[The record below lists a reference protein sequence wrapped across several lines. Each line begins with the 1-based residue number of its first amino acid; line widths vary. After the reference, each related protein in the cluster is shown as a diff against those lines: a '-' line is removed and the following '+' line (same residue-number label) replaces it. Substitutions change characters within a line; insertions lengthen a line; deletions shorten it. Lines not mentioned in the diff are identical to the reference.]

1 MYVKIVTT
9 KDTLIW
15 EIQMKTSRLLID
27 GDILTYRTCW
37 AVQNEVEWE
46 DGIVTTAV
54 NLEELKTQADIS
66 IRYWQ
71 EKIGIS
77 TTIICFSPKGS
88 KYFRHKILEEY
99 KGNRKATKKPLGYHF
114 LVEYLKKNY
123 TTYTLHECEADDALG
138 ILATDGGYSRNV
150 IVSIDKDMLT
160 VPCEY
165 FNMDT
170 EVTET
175 VTETLADYMHL
186 YQTLVGDNTDNY
198 RGCPGVGP
206 KKAVEI
212 LETPTWDSVL
222 AAFHKAGLTE
232 EDALV
237 QARVARIL
245 RADDY
250 DFKNE
255 EVVLW
260 EPSRN

>member
-1 MYVKIVTT
+1 
-9 KDTLIW
+9 
-15 EIQMKTSRLLID
+15 MKTSRLLID

-46 DGIVTTAV
+46 DGIVTTAT
-54 NLEELKTQADIS
+54 NLAELKAQADSS

-77 TTIICFSPKGS
+77 TLIICFSPKGS

-114 LVEYLKKNY
+114 LVEYLKETY
-123 TTYTLHECEADDALG
+123 TTFTLNECEADDALG
-138 ILATDGGYSRNV
+138 ILATDGSYSRNV

-160 VPCEY
+160 IPCEY

-198 RGCPGVGP
+198 KGCPGVGP
-206 KKAVEI
+206 KKAVEV
-212 LETPTWDSVL
+212 LKNPTWDNVL
-222 AAFHKAGLTE
+222 ASFNKAGLTE

-237 QARVARIL
+237 QARVAKIL

-250 DFKNE
+250 NFKTE
-255 EVVLW
+255 EVILW